1 MNETRIVT
9 ERVPV
14 QKQVTVMERVPVQKQ
29 VTVMETRP
37 GAEDRS
43 P

>member
-1 MNETRIVT
+1 M

-29 VTVMETRP
+29 VTVNEVRYRKVMVTEKSQKR
-37 GAEDRS
+37 
-43 P
+43 